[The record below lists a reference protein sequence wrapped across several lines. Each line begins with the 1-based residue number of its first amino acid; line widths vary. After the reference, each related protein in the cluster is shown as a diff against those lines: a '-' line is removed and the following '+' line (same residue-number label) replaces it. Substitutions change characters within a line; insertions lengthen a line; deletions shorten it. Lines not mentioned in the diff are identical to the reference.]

1 MNINKERHLEIEKE
15 VIRRSKAS
23 RAFRYE
29 AENLFLDLFRKKTSV
44 YLVGKAVHDS
54 QQELDE
60 AVAKAMKHFGSF
72 SKPVETDK
80 QIIFLGKMKDP
91 HSGWK
96 RLFVVDEQV
105 RKAIR
110 GLAGQC

>member
-1 MNINKERHLEIEKE
+1 MNKERHSEIEKE

-23 RAFRYE
+23 RVLSEE
-29 AENLFLDLFRKKTSV
+29 AESLFLHFFHKKLSV

-54 QQELDE
+54 QQELDN
-60 AVAKAMKHFGSF
+60 AVARAMKHTGGFG
-72 SKPVETDK
+72 KPVKTDK
-80 QIIFLGKMKDP
+80 EVIFLGKMKAP

-96 RLFVVDEQV
+96 HLFVVDEQV

-110 GLAGQC
+110 GLADC